1 MTKHVN
7 HTMRLIQR
15 AGGLP
20 ADILGSAGDL
30 SSHTSHIGI
39 AQLLGLSLQFPR
51 LGLQSARIQ
60 CKQRQRMSQRIMRFR
75 GYRIGKLLIVKR
87 GPQPAHLLVGRLSLR
102 FGHARKGARANM
114 QSGQCGDRHRNQ
126 GNHNGARDDRSFV
139 DKHHHGIAIPN
150 SGIWFGEDRMPD
162 RSLGRMQSVSHL
174 GPDRRCRR
182 GKH

>member
-75 GYRIGKLLIVKR
+75 GYRIGKLLIVSVVR
-87 GPQPAHLLVGRLSLR
+87 NLLTCSL
-102 FGHARKGARANM
+102 A
-114 QSGQCGDRHRNQ
+114 D
-126 GNHNGARDDRSFV
+126 
-139 DKHHHGIAIPN
+139 
-150 SGIWFGEDRMPD
+150 
-162 RSLGRMQSVSHL
+162 
-174 GPDRRCRR
+174 
-182 GKH
+182 

>member
-1 MTKHVN
+1 
-7 HTMRLIQR
+7 
-15 AGGLP
+15 
-20 ADILGSAGDL
+20 
-30 SSHTSHIGI
+30 
-39 AQLLGLSLQFPR
+39 
-51 LGLQSARIQ
+51 
-60 CKQRQRMSQRIMRFR
+60 MRFR

-162 RSLGRMQSVSHL
+162 RSSAGCKASRTWDQIVVVAAASTDRSVTLVPCLRAS
-174 GPDRRCRR
+174 REVNAISAISES
-182 GKH
+182 